1 MNKLIK
7 ILLIITLVFFIEN
20 IFSSY
25 IYTVHGEDG
34 EISWA
39 AGAKNFVESADPN
52 IKINDDKINE
62 PSSQIYNVLTSIG
75 MIVAVSVGAVLG
87 IKYMFTS
94 VEEKANVLETMIPYL
109 IGCVVT
115 FGAFGIWKIFINTFY
130 NI

>member
-52 IKINDDKINE
+52 IKINE